1 MDSKTK
7 PKPKRK
13 IKCVPDYEELF
24 VGDIEVRKKPLKV
37 LTKIYKENWLKI
49 VWTNILYILKT
60 LCLYILPVVTA
71 NVINAVTDNNPNTL
85 TIILLNGIVLVFLI
99 VSNVP
104 LNILYSKCVD
114 KMLRNIS
121 AGLRNTLVKKLQHLS
136 ITYHK
141 EIETGRIQSKF
152 IRDMESIEFFN
163 AHFVKSI
170 VPLIFQIVFYFS
182 IALSRSVTVAIFFIL
197 VIPVNVFLMNT
208 FNKKIK
214 KDQHNLR
221 KENEELSS
229 KITTM
234 IDMISVT
241 KAHGMEDKEIHK
253 MERKITALKD
263 TAFNVDL
270 NISTYG
276 AVFFAVG
283 ELLKAL
289 CLFYTAFLAAKGAI
303 AVGDIVIFTSYFSSI
318 SASVQGLLNLYPELA
333 KGLESVRSISEI
345 MLSDSVEN
353 NYGKTKIKN
362 VEGAVTFENVTY
374 RYPRGDK
381 DVIKDFTLDVK
392 PGECVAFVG
401 ASGSGKSTIMNMI
414 IGFLPPTKGTMKIDG
429 VSITDLHL
437 SNYRNNIAVVPQ
449 SSILFSGSIKD
460 NILYGLPRMSDDK
473 LQKILDMANI
483 TEFLPSLNNG
493 INTQVGEK
501 GDKLSG
507 GQKQRISIARALI
520 RDPKILIL
528 DEATSALDNISEYH
542 VQKAISSLIKN
553 RTTFIV
559 AHRLSTIR
567 DADKIVVMDQGSI
580 VEVGTYEE
588 LMERKG
594 HFYKLKQ
601 LNEVK
606 AEEME

>member
-7 PKPKRK
+7 PKPKQR

-24 VGDIEVRKKPLKV
+24 TGDVDVRKKPFKV
-37 LTKIYKENWLKI
+37 LSKIYKENWFKI
-49 VWTNILYILKT
+49 IWTNILYILKT
-60 LCLYILPVVTA
+60 MSSFILPIVTA
-71 NVINAVTDNNPNTL
+71 NIINAVTEGKPNTL
-85 TIILLNGIVLVFLI
+85 QIIILNGLVLTALI
-99 VSNVP
+99 VSNIP
-104 LNILYSKCVD
+104 LNIIYSKCVD
-114 KMLRNIS
+114 KFLRTVS

-141 EIETGRIQSKF
+141 EIETGKIQSKF

-163 AHFVKSI
+163 NHFVKSI
-170 VPLIFQIVFYFS
+170 IPAVFQIVFFFS
-182 IALSRSVTVAIFFIL
+182 VALSRSATVGLFFLI
-197 VIPVNVFLMNT
+197 VIPVNVFLMRI
-208 FNKKIK
+208 FNKKIS
-214 KDQHNLR
+214 KDQHELR
-221 KENEELSS
+221 KENESVSS
-229 KITTM
+229 KLTTM

-241 KAHGMEDKEIHK
+241 KAHGMEDKEIHR
-253 MERKITALKD
+253 MERNLTNLRD
-263 TAFNVDL
+263 TSVTIDV
-270 NISTYG
+270 NISKYG
-276 AVFFAVG
+276 SVFWVVG

-289 CLFYTAFLAAKGAI
+289 CLFYTAFLASRGTI

-318 SASVQGLLNLYPELA
+318 SANINGLLNVYPQLA
-333 KGLESVRSISEI
+333 KGLDSVRSISEI
-345 MLSDSVEN
+345 ILSDSVED
-353 NYGKTKIKN
+353 NYGKTKVKK

-437 SNYRNNIAVVPQ
+437 SNYRNHIAVVPQ

-460 NILYGLPRMSDDK
+460 NILYGLPKMSDEK
-473 LQKILDMANI
+473 LQPILDMANI
-483 TEFLPSLNNG
+483 TEFLPSLSNG

-520 RDPKILIL
+520 RNPKILIL

-567 DADKIVVMDQGSI
+567 DADKIVVMDKGSI
-580 VEVGTYEE
+580 VEIGTYDE
-588 LMERKG
+588 LMEKKG

-606 AEEME
+606 SEEIE